1 MPRVLFTGGG
11 TAGHVTPNIA
21 LLEAAQAKRWEVA
34 YVGSAKGIEREMISA
49 LGVPYYPVASGKL
62 RRYFSW
68 QNFIDPLLILWGVL
82 QSLVLCFRLR
92 PEVVFSKG
100 GFVSVPVVVAAW
112 LLRVPVISHESDVTP
127 GLANR
132 LTYPF
137 CRKICVTFDATV
149 PFLPGGKVKVT
160 GTPVRQSL
168 VTGDAEAGLA
178 FLGFSGEKPILLVFG
193 GSLGAAMINNQTRR
207 VLSRLIQT
215 FDVVHVV
222 GNGNLDTSVEVLGYP
237 QSYPQSY
244 LQSYLE
250 SYVQKEF
257 IREQFGHV
265 LAAAAV
271 VVSRAG
277 ANSLYELLMTRK
289 PHLLIPLGKA
299 ASRGDQLDNARVFAE
314 LGFSRVLYEEAL
326 AGDEKSDDAFVDA
339 VKDVLIHR
347 EEITARLASFEIKD
361 SVNVIINLIQ
371 ESVK

>member
-1 MPRVLFTGGG
+1 M
-11 TAGHVTPNIA
+11 
-21 LLEAAQAKRWEVA
+21 
-34 YVGSAKGIEREMISA
+34 
-49 LGVPYYPVASGKL
+49 
-62 RRYFSW
+62 
-68 QNFIDPLLILWGVL
+68 
-82 QSLVLCFRLR
+82 
-92 PEVVFSKG
+92 
-100 GFVSVPVVVAAW
+100 
-112 LLRVPVISHESDVTP
+112 
-127 GLANR
+127 
-132 LTYPF
+132 
-137 CRKICVTFDATV
+137 
-149 PFLPGGKVKVT
+149 
-160 GTPVRQSL
+160 
-168 VTGDAEAGLA
+168 
-178 FLGFSGEKPILLVFG
+178 
-193 GSLGAAMINNQTRR
+193 
-207 VLSRLIQT
+207 
-215 FDVVHVV
+215 
-222 GNGNLDTSVEVLGYP
+222 LGYP

>member
-21 LLEAAQAKRWEVA
+21 LLEAAKSKSWEVA
-34 YVGSAKGIEREMISA
+34 YVGSAEGIEREMIGA
-49 LGVPYYPVASGKL
+49 MGVAYYSVSSGKL

-68 QNFIDPLLILWGVL
+68 QNFIDPFFILWGIL
-82 QSLVLCFRLR
+82 QSLVLCFRWR
-92 PEVVFSKG
+92 PDVVFSKG

-137 CRKICVTFDATV
+137 CRKICVTFEATV
-149 PFLPGGKVKVT
+149 PYLPEGKVKVT
-160 GTPVRQSL
+160 GTPVRRSL
-168 VTGDAEAGLA
+168 IAGDAKAGLA
-178 FLGFSGEKPILLVFG
+178 FLGFSGEKPVLLVFG
-193 GSLGAAMINNQTRR
+193 GSLGAAMINNQVRR
-207 VLSRLIQT
+207 VLPALIQD

-222 GNGNLDTSVEVLGYP
+222 GNGNLDTSIEEPGHVKSNV
-237 QSYPQSY
+237 QSY
-244 LQSYLE
+244 LQ

-257 IREQFGHV
+257 IGEQFGHV

-326 AGDEKSDDAFVDA
+326 TGSKKSDDAFVES
-339 VKDVLIHR
+339 VKDVLDHR
-347 EEITARLASFEIKD
+347 EEITARLESFEIKD
-361 SVNVIINLIQ
+361 SVNLIIELIQ
-371 ESVK
+371 ESV

>member
-21 LLEAAQAKRWEVA
+21 LLEAAIGKNWDVA
-34 YVGSAKGIEREMISA
+34 YVGSTAGIEREMIGV
-49 LGVPYYPVASGKL
+49 LGIPYYAVASGKL

-68 QNFIDPLLILWGVL
+68 QNFIDPFFILWGML
-82 QSLVLCFRLR
+82 QSLVLCLRLR
-92 PEVVFSKG
+92 PDVVFSKG
-100 GFVSVPVVVAAW
+100 GFVAVPLVVAAW

-137 CRKICVTFDATV
+137 CRKICVTFEATKRY
-149 PFLPGGKVKVT
+149 LPGGKVNVT

-168 VTGDAEAGLA
+168 VAGDAAAGLK
-178 FLGFSGEKPILLVFG
+178 FLGFSGEKPVLLVFG
-193 GSLGAAMINNQTRR
+193 GSLGAATINNQTRR
-207 VLSRLIQT
+207 ALPGLLQA

-222 GNGNLDTSVEVLGYP
+222 GNGNLEASIEQSGSVKH
-237 QSYPQSY
+237 
-244 LQSYLE
+244 
-250 SYVQKEF
+250 YVQKEF
-257 IREQFGHV
+257 IGEQFGHV

-277 ANSLYELLMTRK
+277 ANSLYELLMARK

-299 ASRGDQLDNARVFAE
+299 ASRGDQLDNARVFAD

-326 AGDEKSDDAFVDA
+326 TGDGKSEDVFVDT
-339 VKDVLIHR
+339 VRDVLAHS
-347 EEITARLASFEIKD
+347 EEITARLQSFEIKD
-361 SVNVIINLIQ
+361 SVNLIIELIQ
-371 ESVK
+371 ESV

>member
-21 LLEAAQAKRWEVA
+21 LLEAAIGKNWDVA
-34 YVGSAKGIEREMISA
+34 YVGSTAGIEREMIGV
-49 LGVPYYPVASGKL
+49 LGIPYYAVASGKL

-68 QNFIDPLLILWGVL
+68 QNFIDPFFILWGML
-82 QSLVLCFRLR
+82 QSLVLCLRLR
-92 PEVVFSKG
+92 PDVVFSKG
-100 GFVSVPVVVAAW
+100 GFVAVPLVVAAW

-137 CRKICVTFDATV
+137 CRKICVTFEATKRY
-149 PFLPGGKVKVT
+149 LPGGKVNVT

-168 VTGDAEAGLA
+168 VAGDAAAGLK
-178 FLGFSGEKPILLVFG
+178 FLGFSGEKPVLLVFG
-193 GSLGAAMINNQTRR
+193 GSLGAAAINSQTRR
-207 VLSRLIQT
+207 ALPGLLQA

-222 GNGNLDTSVEVLGYP
+222 GNGNLEASIEQSGSVKH
-237 QSYPQSY
+237 
-244 LQSYLE
+244 
-250 SYVQKEF
+250 YVQKEF
-257 IREQFGHV
+257 IGEQFGHV

-277 ANSLYELLMTRK
+277 ANSLYELLMARK

-299 ASRGDQLDNARVFAE
+299 ASRGDQLDNARVFAD

-326 AGDEKSDDAFVDA
+326 TGDGKSEDVFVDT
-339 VKDVLIHR
+339 VRDVLAHS
-347 EEITARLASFEIKD
+347 EEITARLQSFEIKD
-361 SVNVIINLIQ
+361 SVNLIIELIQ
-371 ESVK
+371 ESV

>member
-21 LLEAAQAKRWEVA
+21 LLEAAIGKNWDVA
-34 YVGSAKGIEREMISA
+34 YVGSTAGIEREMIGV
-49 LGVPYYPVASGKL
+49 LGIPYYAVASGKL

-68 QNFIDPLLILWGVL
+68 QNFIDPFFILWGML
-82 QSLVLCFRLR
+82 QSLVLCLRLR
-92 PEVVFSKG
+92 PDVVFSKG
-100 GFVSVPVVVAAW
+100 GFVAVPLVVAAW

-137 CRKICVTFDATV
+137 CRKICVTFEVTKRY
-149 PFLPGGKVKVT
+149 LPGGKVNVT

-168 VTGDAEAGLA
+168 VAGDAAAGLK
-178 FLGFSGEKPILLVFG
+178 FLGFSGEKPVLLVFG
-193 GSLGAAMINNQTRR
+193 GSLGAATINNQTRR
-207 VLSRLIQT
+207 ALPGLLQA

-222 GNGNLDTSVEVLGYP
+222 GNGNLEASIEQSGSVKH
-237 QSYPQSY
+237 
-244 LQSYLE
+244 
-250 SYVQKEF
+250 YVQKEF
-257 IREQFGHV
+257 IGEQFGHV

-277 ANSLYELLMTRK
+277 ANSLYELLMARK

-299 ASRGDQLDNARVFAE
+299 ASRGDQLDNARVFAD

-326 AGDEKSDDAFVDA
+326 TGDGKSEDVFVDT
-339 VKDVLIHR
+339 VRDVLAHS
-347 EEITARLASFEIKD
+347 EEITARLQSFEIKD
-361 SVNVIINLIQ
+361 SVNLIIELIQ
-371 ESVK
+371 ESV

>member
-21 LLEAAQAKRWEVA
+21 LLEAAIGKNWDVA
-34 YVGSAKGIEREMISA
+34 YVGSTAGIEREMIGV
-49 LGVPYYPVASGKL
+49 LGIPYYAVASGKL

-68 QNFIDPLLILWGVL
+68 QNFIDPFFILWGML
-82 QSLVLCFRLR
+82 QSLVLCLRLR
-92 PEVVFSKG
+92 PDVVFSKG
-100 GFVSVPVVVAAW
+100 GFVAVPLVVAAW

-137 CRKICVTFDATV
+137 CRKICVTFEATKRY
-149 PFLPGGKVKVT
+149 LPGGKVNVT

-168 VTGDAEAGLA
+168 VAGDAAAGLK
-178 FLGFSGEKPILLVFG
+178 FLGFSGEKPVLLVFG
-193 GSLGAAMINNQTRR
+193 GSLGAAAINSQTRR
-207 VLSRLIQT
+207 ALPGLLQA

-222 GNGNLDTSVEVLGYP
+222 GNGNLEASIEQSGSVKH
-237 QSYPQSY
+237 
-244 LQSYLE
+244 
-250 SYVQKEF
+250 YVQKEF
-257 IREQFGHV
+257 IGEQFGHV

-299 ASRGDQLDNARVFAE
+299 ASRGDQLDNARVFAD

-326 AGDEKSDDAFVDA
+326 TGDGKSEDVFVDT
-339 VKDVLIHR
+339 VRDVLAHS
-347 EEITARLASFEIKD
+347 EEITARLQSFEIKD
-361 SVNVIINLIQ
+361 SVNLIIELIQ
-371 ESVK
+371 ESV

>member
-21 LLEAAQAKRWEVA
+21 LLEAAIGKNWELA
-34 YVGSAKGIEREMISA
+34 YVGSTAGIEREMIGA
-49 LGVPYYPVASGKL
+49 LGIPYYPVASGKL

-68 QNFIDPLLILWGVL
+68 QNFIDPFFILWGML
-82 QSLVLCFRLR
+82 QSIVLCLRLR
-92 PEVVFSKG
+92 PDAVFSKG
-100 GFVSVPVVVAAW
+100 GFVSVPLVVAAW

-137 CRKICVTFDATV
+137 CRKICVTFEATV
-149 PFLPGGKVKVT
+149 RYLPRGKVNVT

-168 VTGDAEAGLA
+168 VAGDAAAGLE
-178 FLGFSGEKPILLVFG
+178 FLGFSGEKPVLLVFG
-193 GSLGAAMINNQTRR
+193 GSLGAATINNQARR
-207 VLSRLIQT
+207 ALPVLLQE

-222 GNGNLDTSVEVLGYP
+222 GNGNLETSIEQPG
-237 QSYPQSY
+237 
-244 LQSYLE
+244 
-250 SYVQKEF
+250 YVQKEF
-257 IREQFGHV
+257 IGEQFGHV

-299 ASRGDQLDNARVFAE
+299 ASRGDQLDNARVFAD

-326 AGDEKSDDAFVDA
+326 TGDDKSDDVFVES
-339 VKDVLIHR
+339 VKDVLVHS
-347 EEITARLASFEIKD
+347 EEITARLQSFEIKD
-361 SVNVIINLIQ
+361 SVNLIIELIQ
-371 ESVK
+371 ESV